1 MIRWLPAALLLACGP
16 LNPLAWA
23 DSPPAL
29 RIGVLEFHASA
40 GAGDGAAARDL
51 FSTSLYRNFP
61 GLSVVEPSELEA
73 VIARE
78 HLRSGDESV
87 APETAEALRRILAVD
102 ALISGSIMALD
113 KDAGGGGGTLMMSAR
128 LVKPSTGQILWADT
142 RTVRV
147 GAPLLGRLW
156 GGTRDSDAV
165 LTGKLLELGVFQL
178 VQDLGKRLPESALSP
193 PGGRRAA
200 ERGSRDDAHC
210 SPPAFYGTLA
220 RDSDWFYGVGK
231 GPDADQARDAALAN
245 LAKQVTGH
253 VVETPSVAAGAGQR
267 EASKGLDDLPTE
279 TGLLAGWEQD
289 DFRRCD
295 GVSYV
300 MVRIGKE
307 RIRKFLA
314 SNSGST
320 TIGDRKP
327 SALEQRLDRVDSSSD
342 RLLDQSA
349 GTPARAL
356 APLLIKETVASV
368 KTLIGSGRALDQ
380 VSRANVASTEMM
392 FSDLLDPKER
402 CGTSK
407 CAGGLTLEQAGVIAE
422 ARRKITAGTISM
434 DDVVRVHAIFSH
446 YSKGDDDRD
455 FLTAVI
461 SRKMP
466 PAPLAANFVRTRELA
481 FPLAWS
487 SALSRNDWVHFFKYC
502 ADYLRF
508 YPQGIYAA
516 AAEKNRENAANILM
530 MRNMELAAGPD
541 SGGEE

>member
-1 MIRWLPAALLLACGP
+1 
-16 LNPLAWA
+16 
-23 DSPPAL
+23 
-29 RIGVLEFHASA
+29 
-40 GAGDGAAARDL
+40 
-51 FSTSLYRNFP
+51 
-61 GLSVVEPSELEA
+61 
-73 VIARE
+73 
-78 HLRSGDESV
+78 
-87 APETAEALRRILAVD
+87 
-102 ALISGSIMALD
+102 
-113 KDAGGGGGTLMMSAR
+113 
-128 LVKPSTGQILWADT
+128 
-142 RTVRV
+142 
-147 GAPLLGRLW
+147 
-156 GGTRDSDAV
+156 
-165 LTGKLLELGVFQL
+165 
-178 VQDLGKRLPESALSP
+178 
-193 PGGRRAA
+193 
-200 ERGSRDDAHC
+200 
-210 SPPAFYGTLA
+210 
-220 RDSDWFYGVGK
+220 
-231 GPDADQARDAALAN
+231 
-245 LAKQVTGH
+245 
-253 VVETPSVAAGAGQR
+253 
-267 EASKGLDDLPTE
+267 
-279 TGLLAGWEQD
+279 
-289 DFRRCD
+289 
-295 GVSYV
+295 
-300 MVRIGKE
+300 
-307 RIRKFLA
+307 
-314 SNSGST
+314 
-320 TIGDRKP
+320 
-327 SALEQRLDRVDSSSD
+327 
-342 RLLDQSA
+342 LDQSA